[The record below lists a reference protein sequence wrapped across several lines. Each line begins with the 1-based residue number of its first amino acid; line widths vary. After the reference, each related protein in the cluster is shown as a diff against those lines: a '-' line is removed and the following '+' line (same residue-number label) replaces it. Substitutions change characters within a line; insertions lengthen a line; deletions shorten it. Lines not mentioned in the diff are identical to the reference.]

1 MARSLAARQFR
12 AGTSAV
18 QQKAARVSGWS
29 VPLAVSYNVIVMA
42 KADNDHAIVLELEK
56 QIAELEG
63 AGGSAALE
71 EEIERLRQQ
80 LVALRQ
86 KVSGPPQ
93 DAWER
98 VLLARHP
105 QRPYTLDY
113 IHLLFTDFIEL
124 HGDRRFADDAAMV
137 AGFARFEDRPVVV
150 VGHQK
155 GRDTKQKI
163 LRNFGM
169 ANPEGYRKALRVMG
183 LGSKFNMP
191 VVCFVDTPG
200 AYPGMGAEERGQAE
214 AIAYNLKEICKLTV
228 PVVVLVHGEGGSG
241 GALGIAVGDEVLMQ
255 ENAIYSV
262 ISPESCS
269 SILWRDVDHKQEAA
283 RVLKMTAEDLYRM
296 ELVDQVVPEPADGAH
311 ADHEQAAE
319 ILRPLL
325 RNCLERLARLPVPD
339 LLKRRQEKL
348 RRLATFVTES

>member
-1 MARSLAARQFR
+1 MPKS
-12 AGTSAV
+12 
-18 QQKAARVSGWS
+18 
-29 VPLAVSYNVIVMA
+29 
-42 KADNDHAIVLELEK
+42 DNDQAIAKELEK

-63 AGGSAALE
+63 AASSAALQ

-113 IHLLFTDFIEL
+113 IQLLCTDFLEL
-124 HGDRRFADDAAMV
+124 HGDRRFAEDPAMI
-137 AGFARFEDRPVVV
+137 AGFAQFEDRPIVVI
-150 VGHQK
+150 GHQK
-155 GRDTKQKI
+155 GRDTKQKL

-169 ANPEGYRKALRVMG
+169 VNPEGYRKALRVME
-183 LGSKFNMP
+183 LASKFSLSII
-191 VVCFVDTPG
+191 CFIDTPG
-200 AYPGMGAEERGQAE
+200 AYPGIGAEERGQAE
-214 AIAYNLKEICKLTV
+214 AIAYNLKEICKLRV
-228 PVVVLVHGEGGSG
+228 PILVLVHGEGGSG
-241 GALGIAVGDEVLMQ
+241 GALGIAVGDEVLMH
-255 ENAIYSV
+255 ENAVYSV

-269 SILWRDVDHKQEAA
+269 SILWRDWDHKQEAA

-296 ELVDQVVPEPADGAH
+296 QLVDQVVPEPAGGAH
-311 ADHEQAAE
+311 MDHAQAAE
-319 ILRPLL
+319 ILRPIL
-325 RNCLERLARLPVPD
+325 RNCLERLGKLSVAD

-348 RRLATFVTES
+348 RRLANFVTEG